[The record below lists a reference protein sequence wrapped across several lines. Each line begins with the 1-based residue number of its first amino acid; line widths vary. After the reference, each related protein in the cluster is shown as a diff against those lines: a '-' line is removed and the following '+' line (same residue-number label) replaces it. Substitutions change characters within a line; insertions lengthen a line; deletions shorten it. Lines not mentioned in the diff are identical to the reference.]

1 MKRRYKLLLIIIV
14 SAILVIISYFVFYD
28 NKKIYLAIG
37 DSLSNNDYS
46 YINYIKDYYNYD
58 YKCLSTNYLTIEYL
72 IDSINNNDN
81 KIGYFIKN
89 ANIITISLGTIELY
103 NYEIINDEIIIEYLN
118 NLYILLSKIRSLNK
132 NPIYLINLYNNDYF
146 NINDKIKNYIQLFN
160 LKYISY
166 NDLKDYSF
174 ILKNKTY
181 LTYEGH
187 KKVYNIVKRGIA

>member
-103 NYEIINDEIIIEYLN
+103 NYEIISDEILIEYLN

-146 NINDKIKNYIQLFN
+146 NINDKIKNYIQQFN